1 MLDEAALYVET
12 LRVFAAL
19 EVPVDESRACLFWAM
34 AAVLAAKN
42 LSLEDSGYEFQ
53 LQAGSASWIRL
64 APEDDD
70 GKETTH
76 NAFSYV
82 FEDSPLTRL
91 KILMDEM
98 PEMHCWVACAKTQ
111 TIFDPTTRFLPQQCE
126 QTGGMPWT
134 APKPPDFMV
143 IKAGVM
149 QEAFYTPSMEAT
161 HLAYSFLQNF
171 IRSRQ

>member
-1 MLDEAALYVET
+1 MKALSLYQET
-12 LRVFAAL
+12 VRVFGL
-19 EVPVDESRACLFWAM
+19 LDVPVDESKACLYWSF
-34 AAVLAAKN
+34 AAVLASRR
-42 LSLEDSGYEFQ
+42 LGLHESGYEFQ

-82 FEDSPLTRL
+82 FEDSAQTRMR
-91 KILMDEM
+91 ILIGEM

-126 QTGGMPWT
+126 QTGGMTWT

-143 IKAGVM
+143 FKAGDG
-149 QEAFYTPSMEAT
+149 QDAFYTPSMEAT
-161 HLAYSFLQNF
+161 HLAHTYIKNYME
-171 IRSRQ
+171 SR